1 MTISLTV
8 LQPLKAARAAASAQ
22 NCESRFIMGS
32 DKGMQSRS
40 IVVHYQP
47 RFAAHLDQAIEG
59 EVGERVGI
67 FVSAI
72 YANRLTAFTVVNT
85 AIHAS

>member
-1 MTISLTV
+1 
-8 LQPLKAARAAASAQ
+8 
-22 NCESRFIMGS
+22 
-32 DKGMQSRS
+32 
-40 IVVHYQP
+40 VHYQP
-47 RFAAHLDQAIEG
+47 RFAANLDEAIDG

-72 YANRLTAFTVVNT
+72 YASRLLFFTTADS